1 MSATLDR
8 ITEEVKSLPP
18 EELQQLRATVESLLG
33 QTAEPLLTEDEFERH
48 LAAEGIIAPIPSSD
62 EDDADDDDWEPVTV
76 TGKPLSE
83 MVIEERR

>member
-33 QTAEPLLTEDEFERH
+33 QTD
-48 LAAEGIIAPIPSSD
+48 
-62 EDDADDDDWEPVTV
+62 VV
-76 TGKPLSE
+76 
-83 MVIEERR
+83 